1 MTMKSNDSALD
12 LLTAKEVADVL
23 KMNPQVVLRK
33 LQAGEIP
40 GYKIGK
46 EWRVSKAKL
55 IDWLERHSNQRK
67 PYPNRLAEPFFD
79 SDGSLK
85 GIPAQR
91 KKRIAVLQI
100 LLANFEQNR
109 VYDEKE
115 VNEIIRRFH
124 NDVCTIRREFIMEK
138 MMMRNGGK
146 YKVNGSYVS
155 PFQSWPVPGLG

>member
-1 MTMKSNDSALD
+1 MKSNDTALD
-12 LLTAKEVADVL
+12 LLTAKEVAEVL

-46 EWRVSKAKL
+46 EWRVSRTKL

-67 PYPNRLAEPFFD
+67 SYPNRLAEPFFD
-79 SDGSLK
+79 TDGSLK

-91 KKRIAVLQI
+91 KKRVAVLQI
-100 LLANFEQNR
+100 LLANFEHNR
-109 VYDEKE
+109 VYAENE

-138 MMMRNGGK
+138 MMVRSGGK
-146 YKVNGSYVS
+146 YKVNGSYIS
-155 PFQSWPVPGLG
+155 PFQSWPVQGLG